1 MDEHIPI
8 GGSFPVLHVVLKLLA
23 ADGDVVEHEVGHQV
37 IFLPQPVD
45 VFPGAESRVHNVV
58 VDHGKP
64 PVAGGGEEGQH
75 VHTAEH
81 PGKVLVQHTVQGF
94 QVGAHAVRIGDEH
107 SFVFNVFHEAL
118 PSSRNWIREYSIKS
132 LGAILQ

>member
-1 MDEHIPI
+1 M
-8 GGSFPVLHVVLKLLA
+8 
-23 ADGDVVEHEVGHQV
+23 VEHEVGHQV

-64 PVAGGGEEGQH
+64 PVTGGGEEGQH

-81 PGKVLVQHTVQGF
+81 PVKVLVQHTFQGL
-94 QVGAHAVRIGDEH
+94 QVGAHTVCIGDEH

-118 PSSRNWIREYSIKS
+118 PSFHNWILGSVLKS